1 MESLSNLG
9 NAMSSVLSET
19 TSTTATA
26 ILADPTE
33 ALSSVVALASD
44 AVSKATS
51 DVVPEHTP
59 TSWFTIILWLLHRI
73 SSVLYFVIKLTTI
86 TTPTFLFN
94 IFSTSL
100 TVTMNATTL

>member
-1 MESLSNLG
+1 MESLSNLSI
-9 NAMSSVLSET
+9 AVSSVLSDT
-19 TSTTATA
+19 TSMNATA

-44 AVSKATS
+44 AVIKAN
-51 DVVPEHTP
+51 DVVPKHTSA
-59 TSWFTIILWLLHRI
+59 SWFTIILWLLHLI
-73 SSVLYFVIKLTTI
+73 SSVLYFVLKLATI
-86 TTPTFLFN
+86 STPTFLFN

>member
-19 TSTTATA
+19 MSTTATA

-44 AVSKATS
+44 AVSKAS

-73 SSVLYFVIKLTTI
+73 SSVLYFAIKLTTI